1 MKNCRIYPLRTT
13 SSIWKIKLY
22 SSHMCTERCK
32 IAYISA
38 VIDSTT
44 TALFLYDNP
53 EYKDGLCQFNDTL
66 NQSVVNLSQFT
77 IDHPSTV
84 DGNLLLS
91 DEIVIPDKK
100 IILNLTFPLQ
110 QPKKIRISSNR
121 NDGFTLVY
129 LIDSIRRVYEW
140 IYETEEKTATE
151 KDFYLVQECK
161 CEESQRLYKK
171 AEIINESNESNEKT
185 CAICAICLEKISSE
199 YLHTECEHSYHNEC
213 LIKWMDEDKSTCPLC
228 RKNIIQCNECYGTK
242 WKSFLYTGK
251 IIPIEY
257 RKQFGISRN
266 PTDGI
271 FQISEYDMENLIL
284 QDMIYHQHTKM
295 LYVNM
300 YGVK

>member
-53 EYKDGLCQFNDTL
+53 EYKDGSCQFNQTR
-66 NQSVVNLSQFT
+66 NQSVVSLSQFRM
-77 IDHPSTV
+77 DHPSTV
-84 DGNLLLS
+84 DGDLLLS

-100 IILNLTFPLQ
+100 IVLNLTFPLQ
-110 QPKKIRISSNR
+110 YPKKIRISSDR
-121 NDGFTLVY
+121 SDGFTLSY
-129 LIDSIRRVYEW
+129 LIESIRRVYEW
-140 IYETEEKTATE
+140 VYETEEKTATE
-151 KDFYLVQECK
+151 KDFYLVQNCA
-161 CEESQRLYKK
+161 CEAHQKLYHTHHTYN
-171 AEIINESNESNEKT
+171 NENNENKT
-185 CAICAICLEKISSE
+185 CAICLEKIDSD
-199 YLHTECEHSYHNEC
+199 YLYTDCDHSFHHGC
-213 LIKWMDEDKSTCPLC
+213 LTKWMEEDKTTCPLC

-266 PTDGI
+266 PTDGM
-271 FQISEYDMENLIL
+271 FQISEYDMDDLIL
-284 QDMIYHQHTKM
+284 QDMIYHQQKKM
-295 LYVNM
+295 LYINI

>member
-32 IAYISA
+32 ISYISA
-38 VIDSTT
+38 VIDSNT

-53 EYKDGLCQFNDTL
+53 EYKDGLCQFNDTR
-66 NQSVVNLSQFT
+66 NQSVISLSQFRM
-77 IDHPSTV
+77 DQPSTV
-84 DGNLLLS
+84 DGDLLLS

-100 IILNLTFPLQ
+100 IILNVTFPLQ
-110 QPKKIRISSNR
+110 QPKKISISSNR
-121 NDGFTLVY
+121 DDGFTLSY

-140 IYETEEKTATE
+140 IYEVEEKTATE
-151 KDFYLVQECK
+151 REFYLVQECK
-161 CEESQRLYKK
+161 CEDRLQLYHNKT
-171 AEIINESNESNEKT
+171 ENDENNENKM
-185 CAICAICLEKISSE
+185 CPICLEKISSE
-199 YLHTECEHSYHNEC
+199 YLHTDCDHSYHNDC
-213 LIKWMDEDKSTCPLC
+213 LMKWIEEDKTTCPLC

-271 FQISEYDMENLIL
+271 FQISQYDMDELIL
-284 QDMIYHQHTKM
+284 QDMIYHRDTKM
-295 LYVNM
+295 LYINM